1 MTYITVKTKETKA
14 NIEIYPPIVLNEG
27 SHISLVDIK
36 IPEEVTKSFTF
47 MGHQAISGNPSRGN
61 QPRMMTFPKGAYNLL
76 KLHNMIR
83 NDPAYKNIDFD
94 IETIKKAFYVTTKLY
109 EV

>member
-1 MTYITVKTKETKA
+1 MNK
-14 NIEIYPPIVLNEG
+14 G

-47 MGHQAISGNPSRGN
+47 TGHQAISGNPTRSN

-76 KLHNMIR
+76 KLQHMIR
-83 NDPAYKNIDFD
+83 NDPAYKNIYFD
-94 IETIKKAFYVTTKLY
+94 IETIKKAFYVTAKLY
-109 EV
+109 EVRSSPVLAETLGI